1 MIYYRMFNK
10 KKGEKKKEYKNHKI
24 KPADNFGKDY
34 LIYFN
39 NLFIKGCSSIEQAK
53 NFIDKK
59 IKERA

>member
-1 MIYYRMFNK
+1 M
-10 KKGEKKKEYKNHKI
+10 EYKKHKI

-53 NFIDKK
+53 TFIDQK
-59 IKERA
+59 IKERANV

>member
-1 MIYYRMFNK
+1 MLIK
-10 KKGEKKKEYKNHKI
+10 KNNNKGESKMEYKKHKI

-53 NFIDKK
+53 TFIDKK

>member
-1 MIYYRMFNK
+1 MLNK
-10 KKGEKKKEYKNHKI
+10 TNTKQGESIMLYKNHTI
-24 KPADNFGKDY
+24 KPADYFGKDY

-53 NFIDKK
+53 TFIDKI